1 MDEKFG
7 ERLIAFRNKKGLS
20 QDELSQKLGVSRQ
33 SISNWENGTSQP
45 SIEFVKKLSEI
56 YEVTVDDLLN
66 CDKSI
71 EDCYK
76 KKEESTFKKEE
87 KKDDRGSRIRIDKN
101 GIFINDADDGD
112 SIKFEFG
119 GDMEE
124 NIKEKV
130 KSEVIDNVFVDQTLE
145 RRKKALYKSIES
157 SINLIFILGSI
168 IAYLILGFLLKNGV
182 GWSKWWILM
191 VFSLV
196 PGETFRAIAFKKPEN
211 FPICF
216 VATGIYCTLG
226 VFMNLWHP
234 TWIIFLS
241 IPVYYIVVS
250 SIKSIIKNAKKAKML
265 K

>member
-7 ERLIAFRNKKGLS
+7 ERLIAFRNRKGLS

-33 SISNWENGTSQP
+33 SISNWENGSSQP

-66 CDKSI
+66 VDKSV

-87 KKDDRGSRIRIDKN
+87 KPNNKGSHIRIDKN
-101 GIFINDADDGD
+101 GIFINDEKDGD

-124 NIKEKV
+124 SIKEKV
-130 KSEVIDNVFVDQTLE
+130 KAEVVDDIFVDGDLKE
-145 RRKKALYKSIES
+145 RKKALYKSIGS
-157 SINLIFILGSI
+157 SIDLIFIIGTL
-168 IAYLILGFLLKNGV
+168 IAYIILGFLLPNGE
-182 GWSKWWILM
+182 GWSKWWVLM
-191 VFSLV
+191 IFSLV
-196 PGETFRAIAFKKPEN
+196 PGEIFKTIAFKKAN
-211 FPICF
+211 SFPICII
-216 VATGIYCTLG
+216 ATGIYCTLG

-241 IPVYYIVVS
+241 IPVYYIIVS
-250 SIKSIIKNAKKAKML
+250 SIKSIVKNAKKAKGL
-265 K
+265 R